1 MHADALMCKLHDNAK
16 TKAKTGHPAAV
27 YVAQS
32 EKEVTGGQE
41 ADGQRTATGGQ
52 RATGQA
58 RDSRDRQHME
68 ETDRLIVTLQD
79 IAEEVGVSR
88 GTVDRALNHRGRVS
102 EETAQRVREAAERLG
117 YQKSLAAT
125 GLAARRKKL
134 QLGFIYVTGEEYP
147 FHRQI
152 YEAAA
157 KKAKE
162 LAQYG
167 VTVYFLGISEPDGK
181 QLEKIRRFILEHPQ
195 ISGWAALG
203 FFCDFLHQVWKE
215 NNMPEVPVV
224 SYNLDTEYP
233 EHRICFVG
241 CDYRKAGRLACGLAA
256 LFSRERGRVL
266 IVSEDMGDISSCQE
280 RAEGFRR
287 EMELYPAMRIA
298 DELYMNALG
307 EEKRKKICARVV
319 EKVESDP
326 AIDVVY
332 LMNPS
337 DYRICDELH
346 RAAGARHLAVI
357 TNDVASE
364 EQKKMLLDGRITAT
378 IDQEPARQG
387 KRPLE
392 LLFRYLTMDRKPE
405 KEWEPTKLS
414 IIIRQNLDRE

>member
-1 MHADALMCKLHDNAK
+1 
-16 TKAKTGHPAAV
+16 
-27 YVAQS
+27 
-32 EKEVTGGQE
+32 
-41 ADGQRTATGGQ
+41 
-52 RATGQA
+52 
-58 RDSRDRQHME
+58 ME

-102 EETAQRVREAAERLG
+102 EETAKRVREAAERLG
-117 YQKSLAAT
+117 YQKTLAAT

-134 QLGFIYVTGEEYP
+134 QLGFIYIAGEEYP
-147 FHRQI
+147 FHHQI

-167 VTVYFLGISEPDGK
+167 VTVYFLGVSKPDRK
-181 QLEKIRRFILEHPQ
+181 QLENIRRFILEHPQ
-195 ISGWAALG
+195 ISGWAAMGIL
-203 FFCDFLHQVWKE
+203 CDFLYQVWRE
-215 NNMPEVPVV
+215 EGLPEVPVV
-224 SYNLDTEYP
+224 SYNLDAEKP

-256 LFSRERGRVL
+256 LFSREQGRVL
-266 IVSEDMGDISSCQE
+266 IVSEDMGNIPSCRE
-280 RAEGFRR
+280 RTEGFRG
-287 EMELYPAMRIA
+287 EMDQYPAMRIA
-298 DELYMNALG
+298 DELYMNGL
-307 EEKRKKICARVV
+307 EDEQRRKLCDKAV
-319 EKVESDP
+319 EKVESDSD
-326 AIDVVY
+326 INVVY

-378 IDQEPARQG
+378 IDQEPAKQG

-392 LLFRYLTMDRKPE
+392 LLFRYLTMDRRPE
-405 KEWEPTKLS
+405 KEWEKTKLS
-414 IIIRQNLDRE
+414 IILRQSLD